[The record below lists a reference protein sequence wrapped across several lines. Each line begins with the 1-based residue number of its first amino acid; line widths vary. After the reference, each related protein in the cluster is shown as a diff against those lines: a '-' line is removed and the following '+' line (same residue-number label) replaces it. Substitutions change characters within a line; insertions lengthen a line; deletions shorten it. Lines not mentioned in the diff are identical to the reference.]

1 MAKPQ
6 EVRLR
11 EFLKNTNLAVSKS
24 PPWVHSTASSR
35 LLSIL
40 QQEKLLAVKCN
51 VFKKDKLCYLFVGR
65 AAYKGRESLN
75 PEPWQLPTV
84 FVMRFDTSPPIK
96 RIYPF
101 DSGAFDRNKMPEYLT
116 LFDMENFELG
126 TDPEVIGRLISFYF
140 DTSRRYVD
148 RRALDEDKLKENH
161 VLDMRHAEIM
171 ALGKLYREGSTKNYD
186 DRAAAIEVQV
196 EQDIQ
201 LKKENLLGVVLPE
214 EYLRTPGVRDT
225 LKHLTSIIEPYG
237 LLPLSLREHYSSI
250 YQGVNQVYKKAGI
263 NI

>member
-1 MAKPQ
+1 
-6 EVRLR
+6 
-11 EFLKNTNLAVSKS
+11 
-24 PPWVHSTASSR
+24 
-35 LLSIL
+35 
-40 QQEKLLAVKCN
+40 
-51 VFKKDKLCYLFVGR
+51 
-65 AAYKGRESLN
+65 
-75 PEPWQLPTV
+75 
-84 FVMRFDTSPPIK
+84 
-96 RIYPF
+96 
-101 DSGAFDRNKMPEYLT
+101 MPEYLT

-225 LKHLTSIIEPYG
+225 LKQLTSIIEPYG

>member
-84 FVMRFDTSPPIK
+84 FVMRFDTPPRIK

-101 DSGAFDRNKMPEYLT
+101 DSGAFDRNKMPEAASANHGRPHTFFPDFYS
-116 LFDMENFELG
+116 
-126 TDPEVIGRLISFYF
+126 VIGKPHLRL
-140 DTSRRYVD
+140 
-148 RRALDEDKLKENH
+148 
-161 VLDMRHAEIM
+161 MRWRCCTC
-171 ALGKLYREGSTKNYD
+171 KR
-186 DRAAAIEVQV
+186 
-196 EQDIQ
+196 
-201 LKKENLLGVVLPE
+201 NL
-214 EYLRTPGVRDT
+214 RF
-225 LKHLTSIIEPYG
+225 
-237 LLPLSLREHYSSI
+237 
-250 YQGVNQVYKKAGI
+250 
-263 NI
+263 